1 MKAVELSYSRS
12 DKQVQKESFT
22 SHLGFHEK
30 LFEYYIN
37 KGFWDISFKKSIETG
52 LIAQSMRELH
62 NMLIAGSIFK

>member
-1 MKAVELSYSRS
+1 MKAVELSDSRS
-12 DKQVQKESFT
+12 DEQVQKESFT

-52 LIAQSMRELH
+52 SIAQSMRQLP
-62 NMLIAGSIFK
+62 NMVIAGSIFK

>member
-37 KGFWDISFKKSIETG
+37 KEFEVSVSRKTSK
-52 LIAQSMRELH
+52 QV
-62 NMLIAGSIFK
+62 